1 MSVLTELPRIV
12 ILASGQGSLAAALME
27 SAHFFE
33 VAAVISDRREAPVLG
48 RAEAAGINAISLPI
62 QGDRLAWE
70 SALADQVAAFA
81 PEFVVSAGFRRILS
95 PRFLE
100 RFRVINS
107 HPSLLPDF
115 PGAHAVR
122 DALAAGAS
130 ESGCTIHWVDEGVD
144 TGKVIAQRIVEVIP
158 GDTETSLHER
168 IKVVERELLV
178 SVVEALVRGE

>member
-81 PEFVVSAGFRRILS
+81 PEFVVSAGFMRILS

-100 RFRVINS
+100 RFRGLSWGTRGARCARCGGKRERLHNS
-107 HPSLLPDF
+107 L
-115 PGAHAVR
+115 GR
-122 DALAAGAS
+122 
-130 ESGCTIHWVDEGVD
+130 
-144 TGKVIAQRIVEVIP
+144 
-158 GDTETSLHER
+158 
-168 IKVVERELLV
+168 
-178 SVVEALVRGE
+178 

>member
-81 PEFVVSAGFRRILS
+81 PEFVVSAGFMRILS

-107 HPSLLPDF
+107 HPSLAGLSWGTR
-115 PGAHAVR
+115 GARCAR
-122 DALAAGAS
+122 CG
-130 ESGCTIHWVDEGVD
+130 
-144 TGKVIAQRIVEVIP
+144 GKRERLHN
-158 GDTETSLHER
+158 SLGR
-168 IKVVERELLV
+168 
-178 SVVEALVRGE
+178 